1 MAYGRAVAL
10 AGSVLKRTAVG
21 SAVGGVVGA
30 VSGILGGGAPADRA
44 ASLRL
49 RALGKQA
56 LAGDTAARDR
66 IFEMAAKQQSKF
78 GTINAAA
85 VRWAE
90 KLRANAVPGMSGV
103 SPTTG
108 AGPIGIMAPGGGG
121 TRTSIR
127 RAPRRRK
134 ATRSS
139 ARRPRRA
146 RAGGRRRMSAL
157 QRRYFGKRRR
167 SRR

>member
-21 SAVGGVVGA
+21 GAVGSAIGA

-90 KLRANAVPGMSGV
+90 KLRANAVPGMNGASA
-103 SPTTG
+103 TTG
-108 AGPIGIMAPGGGG
+108 AGPIGIMAPGGGSTG
-121 TRTSIR
+121 ATRTSIR
-127 RAPRRRK
+127 RRRVRR
-134 ATRSS
+134 TS
-139 ARRPRRA
+139 ARRPARA
-146 RAGGRRRMSAL
+146 RRRGRRMSAL
-157 QRRYFGKRRR
+157 QRKYFGKRRR